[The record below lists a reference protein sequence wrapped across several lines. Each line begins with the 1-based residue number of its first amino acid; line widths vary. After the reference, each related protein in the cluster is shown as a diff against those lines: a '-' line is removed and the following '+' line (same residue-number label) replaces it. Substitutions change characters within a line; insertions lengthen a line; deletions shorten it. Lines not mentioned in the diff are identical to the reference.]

1 MSVQA
6 GTHPSF
12 HFHVTEDNEPSSKHR
27 AHKRPRILEVFGH
40 RVPVLI
46 SNVNTKL
53 IMDQENDDGSG
64 KFFNHRVPAYDRD
77 RFQWSMLYET
87 KNLLLMSDPEKYI
100 KMWPKTTLPKHKI
113 HVLETSLS
121 LVRNEPMVLES
132 MQITSDNKARFK
144 TFAVPS
150 NKYFGTNM
158 LNGYHLLRQSSNEQH
173 TTNDYFVDCRFIAKR
188 NQQGMWQQLGD
199 IEMVFIVYL
208 KSIEINLKDV
218 IDKAEYVRLQKLEH
232 VLLFKQIG
240 ETEP

>member
-12 HFHVTEDNEPSSKHR
+12 HFHVTEDNEPSSEHR
-27 AHKRPRILEVFGH
+27 DHERPRILEVFGH

-64 KFFNHRVPAYDRD
+64 KYFNHRVPAYDKSVS
-77 RFQWSMLYET
+77 QWSMLYET
-87 KNLLLMSDPEKYI
+87 KKLLLMSHPDKYT
-100 KMWPKTTLPKHKI
+100 KMWPTTTSPKHKI

-132 MQITSDNKARFK
+132 MQITSDTKARFI

-150 NKYFGTNM
+150 NKYFGTNV

-208 KSIEINLKDV
+208 KSIEINLRDV
-218 IDKAEYVRLQKLEH
+218 IDEEEYGRLKALDN
-232 VLLFKQIG
+232 VLLFKQMD
-240 ETEP
+240 